1 MTNLLIYM
9 SRLSIILFICLFC
22 ATFMSAQ
29 NYEALAERIEQQRY
43 DFPQEK
49 IHVMTD
55 RGSYLAGD
63 TIWLRAWIV
72 DAMTHQQVDASKFVY
87 IELVSPTDSVL
98 TRVKIHADVNGIYN
112 GYLPLEVDMPEGRY
126 QLTAYTMFMQSVGI
140 DYFYSHPIEVSALPS
155 LRRRIVS
162 KCVRYDDEIDVTLRY
177 ENTAD
182 SSLCPYKIFAYEDH
196 EKSWNQLQYNGRAK
210 EQHIKLKGK
219 NAQMTSMLVQFDL
232 YSKYITLPAQERL
245 DVTFYPEGGY
255 LVPDIENV
263 VTFKIHNTSATAMSE
278 KGELVDENGQVL
290 AKLKTEHD
298 GMGIVT
304 FTPHMGAHYTARWK
318 DNFDED
324 ITFALP
330 EPRPQAT
337 VAQVRHDS
345 QGLITAKA
353 AGARASEALIL
364 MQQRGRLL
372 AAGYDSIT
380 VNESDLPAGVVQVL
394 LLDNEMRYLSERL
407 FFANNPTSSQPQVVT
422 DRNAYN
428 DRENVKVSVDLK
440 QWGYQGGD
448 YAVSVIDNQAVEPS
462 EGNILV
468 NLLLQSELR
477 GRINQPEYYFNP
489 TDSTSLEQRSRHLDM
504 LMLTQ
509 GWRRYDIQRVLRGNI
524 ARPQFPIEVAQVV
537 TGRVLSDW
545 RKKPV
550 AGASISLIAPLV
562 RFSAIATSDSLG
574 EFMISLPLLPDSVD
588 CLVVAENTKGKKQI
602 NLELDQEVFPQTL
615 YVAKEK
621 TIAHA
626 TQSASDQEW
635 RLEHSGDWRHIMLN
649 ELLVTAVRP
658 RVEASE
664 RNPYNLS
671 HNKIEKHDIRTI
683 EDVTYLIP
691 GLIAVN
697 GGLYTPGGTDEK
709 NHVHIVVDG
718 EPVLSNFSS
727 DEDNINPKYQI
738 RFPTGL
744 TANMAELSIAQSLIS
759 FKDVSYIYF
768 ARATHGGGTLY
779 VQHREGYQSNRKSE
793 PSIFLKF
800 FKPLGVQTPAEFYSP
815 HYDQGDNGFE
825 PGTDLRTVLY
835 WSPSVKVDDHGMSSF
850 DFYSNDVH
858 NTTYT
863 VTIEGIAPDGT
874 PVHATHQ
881 ITKH

>member
-1 MTNLLIYM
+1 M
-9 SRLSIILFICLFC
+9 SRLSVLLLICLFS
-22 ATFMSAQ
+22 AISLSAQ
-29 NYEALAERIEQQRY
+29 NYDALAERIEQQRY

-55 RGSYLAGD
+55 RGTYLAGD

-72 DAMTHQQVDASKFVY
+72 DAMSHQQVDASKFVY
-87 IELVSPTDSVL
+87 IELVSPTDSVM
-98 TRVKIHADVNGIYN
+98 TRIKIHADINGVFS
-112 GYLPLEVDMPEGRY
+112 GYLPLEADMPEGRY

-140 DYFYSHPIEVSALPS
+140 DYFYSQPIDVSALSS

-162 KCVRYDDEIDVTLRY
+162 KCVRYDNEIDVTLRY
-177 ENTAD
+177 ENLAD
-182 SSLCPYKIFAYEDH
+182 SSLCPYNTFAYESHD
-196 EKSWNQLQYNGRAK
+196 KAWNLLQYNGRTK

-219 NAQMTSMLVQFDL
+219 DAQMASMLVEFDN
-232 YSKYITLPAQERL
+232 YSKYIPLPAQEML
-245 DVTFYPEGGY
+245 DVSFYPEGGY

-263 VTFKIHNTSATAMSE
+263 VTFKIHNTSATTMSE
-278 KGELVDENGQVL
+278 RGELLDENGQVL
-290 AKLKTEHD
+290 ASLKTEHD
-298 GMGIVT
+298 GMGVVSFI
-304 FTPHMGAHYTARWK
+304 PHVGGSYSARWK
-318 DNFDED
+318 DNFDEY

-337 VAQVRHDS
+337 VAQVRHD
-345 QGLITAKA
+345 GMGHITARS

-380 VNESDLPAGVVQVL
+380 VNESDFPAGVVQVL
-394 LLDNEMRYLSERL
+394 LLDERMRHLSERL
-407 FFANNPTSSQPQVVT
+407 FFVNNATPSQPQMVT
-422 DRNAYN
+422 NREAYN
-428 DRENVKVSVDLK
+428 DRELVKVSVDLN
-440 QWGYQGGD
+440 QWGYHDGD
-448 YAVSVIDNQAVEPS
+448 YAVSVIDNRAVEPS
-462 EGNILV
+462 EGNVLV

-477 GRINQPEYYFNP
+477 GRINHPDYYFNT

-509 GWRRYDIQRVLRGNI
+509 GWRRYDIQRVLRGNL
-524 ARPQFPIEVAQVV
+524 AKPQFPIEVAQVV

-550 AGASISLIAPLV
+550 AGASISLIAPVV

-588 CLVVAENTKGKKQI
+588 CLVIAENTKGKKQI

-615 YVAKEK
+615 YVTNEK
-621 TIAHA
+621 TA
-626 TQSASDQEW
+626 THDSRSASDQEW

-658 RVEASE
+658 RIEASE

-671 HNKIEKHDIRTI
+671 HNKIQKLDIRSI
-683 EDVTYLIP
+683 EDATFSIP

-718 EPVLSNFSS
+718 EPVLSNYGT
-727 DEDNINPKYQI
+727 DEDNINPEYQI
-738 RFPTGL
+738 RFPSGL
-744 TANMAELSIAQSLIS
+744 TTNLSELSIAQSLIS

-779 VQHREGYQSNRKSE
+779 VQHREGYQSRRRSE

-815 HYDQGDNGFE
+815 RYDQGNNGFE
-825 PGTDLRTVLY
+825 PGTDLRSVLY
-835 WSPSVKVDDHGMSSF
+835 WSPSVKVDGQGKSRF
-850 DFYSNDVH
+850 DFYSNDVS

-874 PVHATHQ
+874 PVHATRQ